1 MRGNFF
7 VGYNLGNNVYKIGI
21 LCLIGI
27 AHLPEKLADL
37 SFQEQLEIRPCLST
51 NISKD
56 LNRDLLDLV
65 PNEGKPIFLNL
76 VHSLKLITAKILP
89 NIPVCGNVNF
99 EDIWDEI
106 DDIMSADEFNDILS
120 TNKGER
126 DIEIEMREIEDS
138 QQLAS

>member
-1 MRGNFF
+1 M
-7 VGYNLGNNVYKIGI
+7 
-21 LCLIGI
+21 
-27 AHLPEKLADL
+27 
-37 SFQEQLEIRPCLST
+37 
-51 NISKD
+51 
-56 LNRDLLDLV
+56 NRDLLDLV

-106 DDIMSADEFNDILS
+106 DEIMSADEFNDILS
-120 TNKGER
+120 TKNEPR

-138 QQLAS
+138 QQLGASQNDYGSNAQKTPLLNRNS